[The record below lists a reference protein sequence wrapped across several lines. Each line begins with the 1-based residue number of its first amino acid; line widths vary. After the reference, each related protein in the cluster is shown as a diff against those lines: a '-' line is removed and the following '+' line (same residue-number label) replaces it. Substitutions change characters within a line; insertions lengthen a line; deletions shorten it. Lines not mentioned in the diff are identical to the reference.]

1 MSRASLKS
9 VSRLIDIAN
18 DEKPVNEQFLTDVCR
33 SIELESE
40 KHWGI
45 PSKTF
50 KPSGMRCP
58 RDNYYT
64 LMGVE
69 PDKGSTSHN
78 MIGIVNSGSDIH
90 ERMQS
95 AISKMKDNG
104 IDCEYVSVPDFI
116 ESRGLTDL
124 VIREQYGYETKLY
137 NTKYNISFM
146 LDGIIKYRGKYY
158 ILEIKTETSNKW
170 YSRDGVDKKH
180 HNQGIAYSLNMGLSD
195 VMFLYIDRDMIL
207 VNVHACLRG
216 ALKGNAGPGQ
226 LRQAI
231 DIIRLDAQRVLDVTP
246 HLLRPCLRAE
256 DTGLQRDLVRRQ
268 AHLLH

>member
-18 DEKPVNEQFLTDVCR
+18 EEKSVEEQFLTDLCR
-33 SIELESE
+33 SIELDSE
-40 KHWGI
+40 KYYKL

-50 KPSGMRCP
+50 KPSSLTCGV
-58 RDNYYT
+58 NSYYQI
-64 LMGVE
+64 MGVE
-69 PDKGSTSHN
+69 PDKGSASHN

-90 ERMQS
+90 ERIQS

-104 IDCEYVSVPDFI
+104 MYCEYVSVPDFI
-116 ESRGLTDL
+116 KSRELDDL
-124 VIREQYGYETKLY
+124 VIREQHGYETKLY

-180 HNQGIAYSLNMGLSD
+180 YNQAIAYSLNMGLDD
-195 VMFLYIDRDMIL
+195 VMFLYIDRDMLGKKTFLFHVTDEMRRNMIDYIET
-207 VNVHACLRG
+207 VNGYVE
-216 ALKGNAGPGQ
+216 
-226 LRQAI
+226 RQIVPPKPENITKNICAYCNYQI
-231 DIIRLDAQRVLDVTP
+231 QCKKD
-246 HLLRPCLRAE
+246 H
-256 DTGLQRDLVRRQ
+256 
-268 AHLLH
+268 

>member
-18 DEKPVNEQFLTDVCR
+18 EEKSVEEQFLTDLCR
-33 SIELESE
+33 SIELDSE
-40 KHWGI
+40 RYYKL

-69 PDKGSTSHN
+69 PDKGSASHN

-90 ERMQS
+90 ERTQS

-104 IDCEYVSVPDFI
+104 MYCEYVSVPDFI
-116 ESRGLTDL
+116 KSRELDDL
-124 VIREQYGYETKLY
+124 VIREQHGYETKLY

-180 HNQGIAYSLNMGLSD
+180 YNQAIAYSLNMGLDD
-195 VMFLYIDRDMIL
+195 VMFLYIDRDMFNKKTYIFHVTDDMRKSMVEYMDN
-207 VNVHACLRG
+207 VNGYVE
-216 ALKGNAGPGQ
+216 
-226 LRQAI
+226 RQIVPPKPKDMAKNVCAYCGYQSQCRK
-231 DIIRLDAQRVLDVTP
+231 D
-246 HLLRPCLRAE
+246 
-256 DTGLQRDLVRRQ
+256 G
-268 AHLLH
+268 

>member
-195 VMFLYIDRDMIL
+195 VMFLYIDRDMFNKKAYIFHVTDDMRKGMIEYIET
-207 VNVHACLRG
+207 VNGYVE
-216 ALKGNAGPGQ
+216 
-226 LRQAI
+226 RQI
-231 DIIRLDAQRVLDVTP
+231 VPPKPKDIAKNICTYCGYQTQCRKD
-246 HLLRPCLRAE
+246 
-256 DTGLQRDLVRRQ
+256 G
-268 AHLLH
+268 